1 MKVHLKQIPAIGI
14 HLEGEE
20 DHDILELDDD
30 QVHPIGTVDYSLDIG
45 VSRSSLFATGEIGA
59 DFELVCVNCLKRFVY
74 SVRIPYEI
82 LARISARIINEVNG
96 INRVCYDVSSKPPS
110 TIEWE

>member
-59 DFELVCVNCLKRFVY
+59 DFELVRTVLNPPAPRPHERPRRRELVDTAVALIRHEEVAGG
-74 SVRIPYEI
+74 SVDR
-82 LARISARIINEVNG
+82 AA
-96 INRVCYDVSSKPPS
+96 D
-110 TIEWE
+110 